1 MGGLTVT
8 QTLKLG
14 EGKGVLD
21 KVRVRGALQ
30 EPFLSF
36 YCMFSVMKEHCFIY
50 AYFTIH

>member
-30 EPFLSF
+30 ETFLSF
-36 YCMFSVMKEHCFIY
+36 LLYV
-50 AYFTIH
+50 